1 MEVLNI
7 KTMSVVKTTS
17 LLATAG
23 LLAWSA
29 AHVAGL
35 IWHVVAPDAS
45 VSATETVSE
54 VHFVSGAMPAS
65 TGSIDL
71 ERLQSVFALQAPGQ
85 RFVADAHGSID
96 MTAEQT
102 RLLLTLKGAVLSSDP
117 TYSRAIIASGDSQQG
132 YKPGDSIADM
142 PGSVV
147 LQAVY
152 QTYVL
157 LDNNGRTETLRMD
170 DVQAS
175 PGMPSRNPAQSLDLQ
190 RTDSPE
196 AINTATVPAGK
207 FTDQSFSDLVRILP
221 VFEAQ
226 DSKNAGALRG
236 LQIRH
241 GSRQDFL
248 SAAGL
253 RQGDLITGVNGTSLD
268 NPAQIPQLMQQL
280 SSAQSV
286 TLQVLRDQQVENVHL
301 DRTQW

>member
-7 KTMSVVKTTS
+7 KTMSVVKTAS
-17 LLATAG
+17 LRSTAG

-29 AHVAGL
+29 AYVAGL
-35 IWHVVAPDAS
+35 IWHVVAPDVS
-45 VSATETVSE
+45 VSATETVSD
-54 VHFVSGAMPAS
+54 VQLVSAVMPAANS
-65 TGSIDL
+65 SIDL
-71 ERLQSVFALQAPGQ
+71 DRLRSVFALQAPGQ
-85 RFVADAHGSID
+85 RVVADTQSSID

-117 TYSRAIIASGDSQQG
+117 AYSRAIIASGDSQHG

-152 QTYVL
+152 QSYVL
-157 LDNNGRTETLRMD
+157 LDNNGRTEILRMD
-170 DVQAS
+170 NEQTM
-175 PGMPSRNPAQSLDLQ
+175 PGNPAQSLALPQ
-190 RTDSPE
+190 TDSPG
-196 AINTATVPAGK
+196 AINITSSPAKK
-207 FTDQSFSDLVRILP
+207 FSGQSFSDLVRIQP

-286 TLQVLRDQQVENVHL
+286 TLHVLRDQQVENVHL